1 MPCLRSSRSVSLRAE
16 SVCGAPAGGL
26 SGFKS
31 VSSTCLQ
38 TMAIAALISM
48 TWLMFGY
55 SLSFG
60 HNWDGTKNRFIG
72 GASMFWF
79 WGDGKGRS
87 FLSCVLMIR
96 LSKAVVSA

>member
-1 MPCLRSSRSVSLRAE
+1 MC
-16 SVCGAPAGGL
+16 AGGL

-38 TMAIAALISM
+38 TMAVAALISM

-60 HNWDGTKNRFIG
+60 HNYDGTKNRFIG
-72 GASMFWF
+72 GANLFWF

-87 FLSCVLMIR
+87 FLFCLLMIC
-96 LSKAVVSA
+96 LSKAVVCARSRTACCGMRVLITSI